1 MARKFAK
8 IKPNFW
14 RMKKLKD
21 VSVEAKL
28 LAIYLMTNEH
38 FQMVGIYR
46 LHLYFMS
53 IETTL
58 TEEQSLSALDELIIC
73 NFCMYDFDEEVVW
86 VVDMAVSQVA
96 DNPNQKQLRGVCNE
110 LNRLYFEEEL
120 PFVESFLS
128 LYSDRFNLPSDILDL
143 SYE

>member
-1 MARKFAK
+1 
-8 IKPNFW
+8 
-14 RMKKLKD
+14 MKKLRD
-21 VSVEAKL
+21 VSVDARL

-53 IETTL
+53 NDTTL
-58 TEEQSLSALDELIIC
+58 TEEQSLIALNELIEC
-73 NFCMYDFDEEVVW
+73 QFCLYDFDEEVVW
-86 VVDMAVSQVA
+86 VIDMAVSQVA

-120 PFVESFLS
+120 PFVEEFLS
-128 LYSDRFNLPSDILDL
+128 MYSYRFNLPDDILDL
-143 SYE
+143 SYQ